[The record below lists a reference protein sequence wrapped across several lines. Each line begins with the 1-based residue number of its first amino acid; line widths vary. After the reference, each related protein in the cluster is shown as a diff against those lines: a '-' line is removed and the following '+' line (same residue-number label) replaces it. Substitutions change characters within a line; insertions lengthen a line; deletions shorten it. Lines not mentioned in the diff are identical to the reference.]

1 MPDSTLH
8 AALIAAR
15 ASIPAIPKTATNP
28 HFGNRYAVLGD
39 ILAAV
44 LPPLHANGL
53 SLFASVNVEGA
64 APALIVQIVHAASG
78 EYVAS
83 CVPLIGATDMQ
94 RLGGGMTYAMRYA
107 LGGLL
112 ALELDDDDDGNAAS
126 RPAAQAP
133 HQAPTR
139 APAPT
144 RSAGDESACPRCGVA
159 GFIRRL
165 KSGKDAGRWRC
176 MDWPEKGMNGCGGT
190 YNSDPRKAAPRAPVP
205 SPEPADEPPNP
216 TDDDLPF

>member
-28 HFGNRYAVLGD
+28 HFGNKYASLGD

-44 LPPLHANGL
+44 LPPLHKQGL
-53 SLFASVNVEGA
+53 SLTCFVRESVQPA
-64 APALIVQIVHAASG
+64 PPALAVMISLGPDNIVS
-78 EYVAS
+78 S
-83 CVPLIGATDMQ
+83 VPLIGATDMQ
-94 RLGGGMTYAMRYA
+94 KLGGAMTYAMRYA
-107 LGGLL
+107 IGGLL
-112 ALELDDDDDGNAAS
+112 ALELEDDDDGNRASAPQRAATPS
-126 RPAAQAP
+126 APRPQGSGSGGSKDAP
-133 HQAPTR
+133 
-139 APAPT
+139 
-144 RSAGDESACPRCGVA
+144 CPRCGA
-159 GFIRRL
+159 SGFIRQL
-165 KSGKDAGRWRC
+165 KTGKDAGRWRC